1 MTATTT
7 SEIET
12 SADALSTSLRA
23 MYAEMHGW
31 LEGTLGEV
39 SAEQAHW
46 QPSGRVVPAGA
57 HYAHHVMGAEDLL
70 LNTLIRGDTPL
81 AMGEWQGRTGVSE
94 PLPMGQWDEWA
105 RRVVIDMPALRAYAQ
120 AVYANTDAYLAT
132 VTPEEW
138 DRQLDMSV
146 LGMEGQQ
153 TVGVWLTNILLDG
166 AAHCGEISA
175 VKGLQGLQGYPF

>member
-1 MTATTT
+1 MTATITADSIT
-7 SEIET
+7 GASE
-12 SADALSTSLRA
+12 LSTALRA
-23 MYAEMHGW
+23 MFAQMHGC
-31 LEGTLGEV
+31 LEGTVADV

-70 LNTLIRGDTPL
+70 LNTLIRGATPL

-94 PLPMGQWDEWA
+94 GLPIGAWDDWA
-105 RRVVIDMPALRAYAQ
+105 RRVAIDLPQLRAYAQ

-132 VTPEEW
+132 LTMEEW
-138 DRQLDMSV
+138 DRLLDMSV
-146 LGMEGQQ
+146 LGMKGQQ
-153 TVGVWLTNILLDG
+153 TVGFWLTNILLDG